1 MIPVSHWSYLNAY
14 FHIKSQ
20 SLIHISDIWKFLA
33 GIGFFMLGLQQM
45 DMALSRLAGRPFK
58 TFLRRTT
65 STFFRS
71 VTGGALITA
80 LLQSSSVVALITLG
94 FVEAGLIPFRNALGV
109 IMGSNLGSTM
119 ISWIVATVGFRL
131 DIESIAIPGIA
142 VGTIGMFFSGSRKNI
157 YNSFRFLF
165 SISVL
170 FLGLAFMKET
180 AERLFAN
187 FDITAYQHYPLI
199 VFLLIGF
206 IITSLV
212 QTSSATMAI
221 ALTALHSHVLTLP
234 AAAAV
239 VIGSET
245 GTALKTLIAG
255 INGSGE
261 KKSAAFGNFYF
272 NIVTTLLS
280 FIFIRQL
287 LHFITGTLGITD
299 PLISLASFQTLINF
313 LTILLFIPFIN
324 RFSEWLEKRFSKADG
339 GSSYVRADL
348 DQYATITPAVI
359 RDEVD
364 MMLRRTLDF
373 HDLALDTGHTDR
385 EGLVMNFRNFA
396 KRSGATR
403 EAYDKLK
410 RSEGELLEICLQFN
424 DHELS
429 LPDQQVIDSSMD
441 AMRQIIHSA
450 KSVKDIHHN
459 MDVLR
464 ESAKDQLHDH
474 FHRIGREW
482 TDFRERLLSAHDPQ
496 ALAQLLKQA
505 YLDHERNNEMIRDE
519 IRENKLEDIEAS
531 TMMNIEREI
540 LSSKKSLISAWEKL
554 NFEPSS

>member
-1 MIPVSHWSYLNAY
+1 VNAY
-14 FHIKSQ
+14 FHIKPR

-45 DMALSRLAGRPFK
+45 DMALSKLAGRSFK

-119 ISWIVATVGFRL
+119 ISWIVATAGFRL
-131 DIESIAIPGIA
+131 DIESIAIPGLAIS
-142 VGTIGMFFSGSRKNI
+142 TIGMFFSRSRKNI

-165 SISVL
+165 ALSVL

-180 AERLFAN
+180 AERLFTH

-199 VFLLIGF
+199 VFVIIGF

-221 ALTALHSHVLTLP
+221 ALTALHTHVLTLP

-245 GTALKTLIAG
+245 GTALKTLVAG
-255 INGSGE
+255 LNGSSE

-287 LHFITGTLGITD
+287 LDLITGTFGIAD
-299 PLISLASFQTLINF
+299 PLISLASFQTIINL
-313 LTILLFIPFIN
+313 LTIILFTPFIN
-324 RFSEWLEKRFSKADG
+324 RFSAWLEKRFSRSDG
-339 GSSYVRADL
+339 GTSYVRADL

-364 MMLRRTLDF
+364 MMLHRTLDF

-424 DHELS
+424 DNELGVE
-429 LPDQQVIDSSMD
+429 DQRMLDSSMD
-441 AMRQIIHSA
+441 AMRQIVHSA

-464 ESAKDQLHDH
+464 ESAKDQLHDQ

-482 TDFRERLLSAHDPQ
+482 LGFRDSLLNTKDRGSLSA
-496 ALAQLLKQA
+496 LLKKA
-505 YLDHERNNEMIRDE
+505 FRDHDMNNESIRNG
-519 IRENKLEDIEAS
+519 IREGKLEDIEAS
-531 TMMNIEREI
+531 TLMNMEREI
-540 LSSKKSLISAWEKL
+540 LSSKKSLIAAWEKL
-554 NFEPSS
+554 NYESGP

>member
-1 MIPVSHWSYLNAY
+1 MNAY
-14 FHIKSQ
+14 FHIKPR

-45 DMALSRLAGRPFK
+45 DMALSKLAGRSFK

-119 ISWIVATVGFRL
+119 ISWIVATAGFRL
-131 DIESIAIPGIA
+131 DIESIAIPGLAIS
-142 VGTIGMFFSGSRKNI
+142 TIGMFFSRSRKNI

-165 SISVL
+165 ALSVL

-180 AERLFAN
+180 AERLFTH

-199 VFLLIGF
+199 VFVIIGF

-245 GTALKTLIAG
+245 GTALKTLVAG
-255 INGSGE
+255 LNGSSE

-287 LHFITGTLGITD
+287 LDLITGTLGIAD
-299 PLISLASFQTLINF
+299 PLISLASFQTIINL
-313 LTILLFIPFIN
+313 LTIILFTPFIN
-324 RFSEWLEKRFSKADG
+324 RFSAWLEKRFSRSDG
-339 GSSYVRADL
+339 GTSYVRADL

-364 MMLRRTLDF
+364 MMLHRTLDF

-396 KRSGATR
+396 RRSGMTR

-424 DHELS
+424 DNELGVE
-429 LPDQQVIDSSMD
+429 DQRMLDSSMD
-441 AMRQIIHSA
+441 AMRQIVHSA

-464 ESAKDQLHDH
+464 ESAKDQLHDQ

-482 TDFRERLLSAHDPQ
+482 LGFRDSLLNTKDRGSLSA
-496 ALAQLLKQA
+496 LLKKA
-505 YLDHERNNEMIRDE
+505 FRDHDMNNESIRNG
-519 IRENKLEDIEAS
+519 IREGKLEDIEAS
-531 TMMNIEREI
+531 TLMNMEREI
-540 LSSKKSLISAWEKL
+540 LSSKKSLIAAWEKL
-554 NFEPSS
+554 NYESGP